1 MIILDTMESP
11 VYPTTSHNSLYPPYH
26 HVSPTYN
33 CQEEYVS
40 PLHTL
45 TRNNTPSQP
54 TSLHPKFPIIESSNF
69 NLKFSTSSLDQENDN
84 LIQDDQSESR
94 RTIDNNN
101 NTDNGISALSKS
113 TSDHYYSEDLE
124 LVRQLQEKTKS
135 LMDASASSRYNPS
148 NEYQSMMYS
157 THTVNQHLEKQIGEQ
172 DLYQASYSMCGFRK

>member
-1 MIILDTMESP
+1 MIHLDTMESP
-11 VYPTTSHNSLYPPYH
+11 VHPTTSHNSPYPPYH
-26 HVSPTYN
+26 HSSPAYI

-45 TRNNTPSQP
+45 ISNNITSQP
-54 TSLHPKFPIIESSNF
+54 TLHPKFPIIESSNF
-69 NLKFSTSSLDQENDN
+69 NLKFPTSSLDQENNN
-84 LIQDDQSESR
+84 LIQDDQSEAR
-94 RTIDNNN
+94 LTIDNNN
-101 NTDNGISALSKS
+101 NDIGISALSKS